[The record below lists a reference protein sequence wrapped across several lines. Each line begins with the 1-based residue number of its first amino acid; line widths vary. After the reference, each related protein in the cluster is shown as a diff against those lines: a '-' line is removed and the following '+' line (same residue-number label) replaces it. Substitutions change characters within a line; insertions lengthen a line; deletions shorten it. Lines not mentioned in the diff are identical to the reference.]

1 MRGAAHLDDFVRH
14 GVFVPE
20 NEVSVAC
27 AKTRHLSNRRQGWPR
42 PVNIC
47 MDTVAIPPL
56 VPLIGMIIVYYETIR
71 RLWVSVRKHGMRK
84 KRFFWVA
91 GVSLTSMYPTFYNH
105 DALFMY
111 LNDRWYELFAVQ
123 LWFTITDDACVVLRW
138 CKSKQNLRLAFRAM
152 HLLFNVMFEKNVFH
166 PRNMFFCL
174 DDAVSILY
182 IHLHEVPALGTNRM
196 WWTKRE
202 FWNALVIAGCIFGF
216 TVLCAHRL
224 S

>member
-1 MRGAAHLDDFVRH
+1 
-14 GVFVPE
+14 
-20 NEVSVAC
+20 
-27 AKTRHLSNRRQGWPR
+27 
-42 PVNIC
+42 
-47 MDTVAIPPL
+47 
-56 VPLIGMIIVYYETIR
+56 
-71 RLWVSVRKHGMRK
+71 
-84 KRFFWVA
+84 
-91 GVSLTSMYPTFYNH
+91 MYPTFYNH

-196 WWTKRE
+196 WWTKRV
-202 FWNALVIAGCIFGF
+202 FWNALVIASLVSQYCVPIGCLNVYGRIAIRS
-216 TVLCAHRL
+216 TALYVIITIVIALR
-224 S
+224 SSYDNYI